1 MSHYVILIN
10 WTDQG
15 VRNAKDSPKRA
26 AAARRLAEQAGGKLL
41 QIYYTMGQYDI
52 VAIAEAPNDETIMRI
67 TLSLAKLG
75 NIRTTT
81 LKAWTEK
88 EAGKIIAKVR

>member
-15 VRNAKDSPKRA
+15 VRNAKDTIKRA
-26 AAARRLAEQAGGKLL
+26 AAARRLAEQLGGKI
-41 QIYYTMGQYDI
+41 QVYYTMGQYDI
-52 VAIAEAPNDETIMRI
+52 VALAEAPNDETVMRL

-88 EAGKIIAKVR
+88 ETSRIIAKVK

>member
-1 MSHYVILIN
+1 MPHYIILLN
-10 WTDQG
+10 WTEQG
-15 VRNAKDSPKRA
+15 VRNVKDSTKRA
-26 AAARRLAEQAGGKLL
+26 TAFRRLAEQAGGKL

-52 VAIAEAPNDETIMRI
+52 VILGEAPNDETVMRL

-75 NIRTTT
+75 NVRTTT

-88 EAGKIIAKVR
+88 EASKIIAKVR